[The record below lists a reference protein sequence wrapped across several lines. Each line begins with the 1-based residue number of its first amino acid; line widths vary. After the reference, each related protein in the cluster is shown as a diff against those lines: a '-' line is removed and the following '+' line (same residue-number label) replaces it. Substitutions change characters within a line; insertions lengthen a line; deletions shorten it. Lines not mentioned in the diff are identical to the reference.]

1 MQHRE
6 PEQVNTPVPA
16 DSAMSEYDL
25 EDILKEFSSSEPQKP
40 VESPKAVTAPLPVR
54 PPVQEAPRRPAPKSE
69 KPPERRSVW
78 PPEEPEKAPPKKRPP
93 RVKVAKE
100 SPPPPKPQELRERY
114 ANALHGTALRFGVSL
129 ITFLAE
135 LALVLLSE
143 FAPQA
148 LSFASARTLSIVSAG
163 LLLLAVLLAYDVPV
177 QGLRDLFPSAAELIH
192 ARNTFCR
199 SLHRRHAILRDYL
212 LRPRRPAAVL
222 SGTCTSSA
230 TAGHTPHA
238 FYRLRL

>member
-16 DSAMSEYDL
+16 DSAMPEYDL
-25 EDILKEFSSSEPQKP
+25 EDILKEFGNSGPQKP
-40 VESPKAVTAPLPVR
+40 MQSPKAVTAPLPVR
-54 PPVQEAPRRPAPKSE
+54 PPVQEAPKRPAPQSE

-78 PPEEPEKAPPKKRPP
+78 PPEKPEKAPPKKRPP

-100 SPPPPKPQELRERY
+100 PPPPPAPQELCARY
-114 ANALHGTALRFGVSL
+114 ANTLHGTALRFGVSL
-129 ITFLAE
+129 VAFLAE

-148 LSFASARTLSIVSAG
+148 LSFASARTLSIASAG
-163 LLLLAVLLAYDVPV
+163 LLLLTALLVYDVPV
-177 QGLRDLFPSAAELIH
+177 QGLRDLFRLRPSLFTLGTLSAVL
-192 ARNTFCR
+192 
-199 SLHRRHAILRDYL
+199 L
-212 LRPRRPAAVL
+212 LRSRRAAAVL
-222 SGTCTSSA
+222 SGTCASSA
-230 TAGHTPHA
+230 QTGHAPHT